1 MNILIVTPFYKQ
13 DKNIASVRWTNLSAR
28 LSKKHNIIVVTQPFD
43 DMDMNVSVSK
53 EDNILVARVNQ
64 KTGYEKLAVKHF
76 NGATGDDW
84 QTGDMNTSSGP
95 NDTFIRR
102 LKNKV
107 MFAYMKRKSKQYA
120 SYIVKNV
127 IPKNT
132 KIDVVISSACP
143 FIEMLFGYELKKKL
157 KCKWISDFRDLP
169 FYEDNRDVTHKE
181 KKIMRKVLPKADLIS
196 VVIPVMIDSFY
207 SLIGDDVA
215 ELIVI
220 SNGFSKVDYAEK
232 NYSHNDD
239 VLHLG
244 FTGTLYSDGSEFNM
258 LFEAIRECMKQH
270 PDFKCSID
278 CAGGNIYLAENYA
291 KNYGVDKF
299 LNNSGFVPRAEALK
313 IQQKSDCLLA
323 FSNAGTGGFGAKYY
337 EYILSKKPVICVT
350 YGENER
356 SYAMD
361 FVEELNLGIAVAHFQ
376 KDGVEKLKNY
386 LLMQYDRKL
395 NGEKMLYAP
404 NTEKAN
410 EYDYDNIAKK
420 LDVVLNDII
429 KE

>member
-43 DMDMNVSVSK
+43 DMDMNISVSK

-84 QTGDMNTSSGP
+84 QTGDMNTSSGS

-107 MFAYMKRKSKQYA
+107 MFASMKRKSKQYA

-143 FIEMLFGYELKKKL
+143 FIEMLFGYELKKRL

-169 FYEDNRDVTHKE
+169 FYDDNRDVTHKE

-196 VVIPVMIDSFY
+196 VVMPSMKDKFDLLVGTD
-207 SLIGDDVA
+207 IGQFV
-215 ELIVI
+215 VI
-220 SNGFSKVDYAEK
+220 SNGFSKSDYIEGD
-232 NYSHNDD
+232 YSHKDD

-278 CAGGNIYLAENYA
+278 CAGGNIKLVEPFAE
-291 KNYGVDKF
+291 KYGLRKF
-299 LNNSGFVPRAEALK
+299 LNNRGFIPRSEALK
-313 IQQKSDCLLA
+313 IQRESDCLLA
-323 FSNAGTGGFGAKYY
+323 FSDSSTDGFGAKYY
-337 EYILSKKPVICVT
+337 EYILSQKPIISIT
-350 YGENER
+350 YKGNVR
-356 SYAMD
+356 SDAMD
-361 FVEELNLGIAVAHFQ
+361 FIEDLNLGVAVA
-376 KDGVEKLKNY
+376 KYIKGNVKKLTDY
-386 LLMQYDRKL
+386 ILLQYEHKI
-395 NGEKMLYAP
+395 NGEKLNYNP
-404 NTEKAN
+404 NEEKITMF
-410 EYDYDNIAKK
+410 DHDNIAKK
-420 LDVVLNDII
+420 LDKIITDICNI
-429 KE
+429 